1 MTMFVEVAAVVNV
14 VVAVVVLVVLSLV
27 VEVDV
32 NVLSAYLTE
41 TKHIFF
47 FIKIRGSKDWNNLH
61 QVYS

>member
-41 TKHIFF
+41 TKT
-47 FIKIRGSKDWNNLH
+47 RYGR
-61 QVYS
+61 

>member
-32 NVLSAYLTE
+32 NVLSAYPTE
-41 TKHIFF
+41 TKHIFL
-47 FIKIRGSKDWNNLH
+47 N
-61 QVYS
+61 